1 MEIGQAIAAMSFG
14 GGTMRYGLVL
24 LAALAAAF
32 AASDGNCTDHSEGGV
47 SMFTDFATGKLQLAA
62 HHGSGLLKRSR

>member
-1 MEIGQAIAAMSFG
+1 
-14 GGTMRYGLVL
+14 MRYGLVL